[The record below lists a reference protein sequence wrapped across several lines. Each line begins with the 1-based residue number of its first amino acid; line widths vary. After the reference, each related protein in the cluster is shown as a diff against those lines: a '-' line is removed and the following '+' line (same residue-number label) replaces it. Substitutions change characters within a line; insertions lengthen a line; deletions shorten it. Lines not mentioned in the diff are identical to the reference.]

1 MTSFPGEN
9 TAVPKRLLEA
19 LPNQPLSYLVPKDN
33 LSALIN
39 SKFSTSIDVSD
50 DPSLSTSSKEDRN
63 ITLANNIRK
72 FYYSDT
78 IDENS
83 KILYRKP
90 INITH
95 HSKNIPNSN
104 DNELFNKLSPLA
116 KQCLTEL
123 SPNINQREYSLGTQ
137 AVESLERK
145 RKMENILDT
154 DLDLTY
160 SVKNKHTSISNGVS
174 INESAIG
181 VQYLEEFDSLMQHIR
196 SDTTSNNYSN
206 QEYWIYNDD
215 ENIYLNERTLQQIS
229 LMLKNIMSVPD
240 LRNDVKLDNLVLLLD
255 SMINNITNCESSTSS
270 NGKGSG
276 ITKRIANMSV
286 YIIYSVFLLKR
297 RERQLYL
304 EKFITVPTVYL
315 SRFITEI
322 KEKYTAKN
330 IHPDLVLLSQSIQL
344 LPAYIRQNTYLD
356 DGFLTKL
363 IYLFADLITDS
374 TIVFNSNASSQ
385 HAWDNIKS
393 FCSDALVAI
402 FQVVPTQRLF
412 LINELLSNIDKFP
425 PKRVQR
431 TLNKVTKNKYATY
444 FSTCLLTLL
453 QNLNSFEVLTHTEGT
468 TEDLIA
474 LFKAKNKEQEK
485 CVSDFIEHI
494 NEMILKRFLQNST
507 KYRYIMESFIQD
519 LIVLFRLPAWFIASE
534 ILSSMLSK
542 LLAILDSET
551 TPSLIETACLQT
563 VGQIGS
569 AIFDVKHNT
578 IPKQDNN
585 IVKLYNYP
593 EYIPQFLKSFN
604 NCVDYTREAGIE
616 PASYQYLQCKQF
628 HKLLKL
634 YELNTDTNN
643 ISEIDTYINDLLIR
657 VRDCNS
663 STKKILLFEDINSDF
678 CSVLQS
684 DMLVPQYESYF
695 HILLNLLDSNKI
707 KLKSTVIKALSLIVA
722 KDSTILINP
731 IVKSTISQILK
742 DDSAA
747 SVKDAV
753 LDLIG
758 TGSGYMEYYK
768 QININFDDDSVLVR
782 KHILKINEQIY
793 DECDDTEINV
803 YVASRI
809 LLKTEDEE
817 DAIIESA
824 QKVLLNNWIL
834 SFDDTNQRNEN
845 ETIAIRKNI
854 SVIAGVISLDK
865 RNAEVFD
872 WFLNFYLLERHN
884 HPAHIFKHILKNL
897 TAMTDALVQEIIN
910 LQLRDTN
917 NETQNEEI
925 ESYLKLLSL
934 FSDTT
939 VSLITREHISGL
951 YPYILSDGN
960 GAFHYNI
967 LHVFNNTLQKLSNF
981 KVKFLDDIET
991 DILKQLVKLNTD
1003 EINEAVSIVWS
1014 TATQRNNKT
1023 RIIQACS
1030 SCLVHLNPYIVEA
1043 TNSAEE
1049 FKIDAKIQR
1058 ILYLVTAFARFCPFD
1073 LSTDKLPF
1081 ISKSETLPEYVAKCL
1096 LVLSRTN
1103 IPHSLRRT
1111 SIKNL
1116 IKLCGSYPKLFNSR
1130 HILQLLENE
1139 MKGSSL
1145 DIKLAIL
1152 EGLHDF
1158 FTAEEDTSL
1167 RQIGLAGTVSS
1178 SSHLGR
1184 KGKLHK
1190 SMNDDSVCSALSNK
1204 FIDKILEMCLLQ
1216 NCSDSIVAIKLLKRI
1231 ASSGYINPSKCIPHS
1246 IGLLASN
1253 DKTSKQLAKEILVD
1267 LLEKHEGLV
1276 LNNISK
1282 GILVAIDYSKIL
1294 HGAVYY
1300 KYNLFLHTLQDI
1312 MSEDKKSIAK
1322 FSKHLDKFIST
1333 QVNDTMSVDSNFNK
1347 MSSILFLTT
1356 NIANID
1362 FDSQGQFFSL
1372 IKILDFAEEQ
1382 LRDNILEVLKD
1393 EEERNGNS
1401 AAIKLSIIIQ
1411 YSLKE
1416 LKSYLFDK
1424 YGFKESMLDTLLETS
1439 SETRT
1444 RQMPMKREDCHSF
1457 VESIDNIVRT
1467 CNDDQICAIYL
1478 KEQQYI
1484 D

>member
-1 MTSFPGEN
+1 MTSFPGED

-33 LSALIN
+33 LSSLIN

-50 DPSLSTSSKEDRN
+50 DPSLSTISKDDGY
-63 ITLANNIRK
+63 ITSANNIRK
-72 FYYSDT
+72 FYYNDT
-78 IDENS
+78 VDENS

-90 INITH
+90 VNITH
-95 HSKNIPNSN
+95 QSKNSPNSTDN
-104 DNELFNKLSPLA
+104 DLFNKLSPLA

-123 SPNINQREYSLGTQ
+123 SPNIKQREYSLGTQ

-145 RKMENILDT
+145 RKMENILDS

-160 SVKNKHTSISNGVS
+160 SAKNKHSSISTGVS

-181 VQYLEEFDSLMQHIR
+181 IQYLEEFDSLMEHIR
-196 SDTTSNNYSN
+196 SDTTANNYSN
-206 QEYWIYNDD
+206 QEYWIYHDD
-215 ENIYLNERTLQQIS
+215 QHICLNERTLQQIS
-229 LMLKNIMSVPD
+229 LVLKNIMSVPD
-240 LRNDVKLDNLVLLLD
+240 LRNNAKLDNLVLLLD
-255 SMINNITNCESSTSS
+255 SMINNITNCESSTFSDV
-270 NGKGSG
+270 KGSG

-286 YIIYSVFLLKR
+286 YILYSVLLLKR
-297 RERQLYL
+297 RERELYL
-304 EKFITVPTVYL
+304 EKYISVPTAYL
-315 SRFITEI
+315 SRFI
-322 KEKYTAKN
+322 KEVKENYTSKN

-356 DGFLTKL
+356 DGFLTRL

-374 TIVFNSNASSQ
+374 SIVFNSNASSQ
-385 HAWDNIKS
+385 HTWDNIKS
-393 FCSDALVAI
+393 YCSDALVAI
-402 FQVVPTQRLF
+402 FQVVPNQRLF
-412 LINELLSNIDKFP
+412 IINELLSNIDKLP

-431 TLNKVTKNKYATY
+431 TLNKVAKNKHATY

-468 TEDLIA
+468 TDDIVA
-474 LFKAKNKEQEK
+474 LFKTKNEEQEK
-485 CVSDFIEHI
+485 NVSGFIEHI
-494 NEMILKRFLQNST
+494 NETILKRFLQNST

-519 LIVLFRLPAWFIASE
+519 LIVLFRLPTWFIASE

-542 LLAILDSET
+542 LLAILDSVT
-551 TPSLIETACLQT
+551 TSSLVETACLQT
-563 VGQIGS
+563 AGQIGS
-569 AIFDVKHNT
+569 AIFDVKYNT
-578 IPKQDNN
+578 LPKQDNN

-593 EYIPQFLKSFN
+593 EYIPQYLDSFN
-604 NCVDYTREAGIE
+604 NCINYTKGAGVE
-616 PASYQYLQCKQF
+616 LSSYQYLQCKQF
-628 HKLLKL
+628 HKLLRL
-634 YELNTDTNN
+634 YELNSDSNN
-643 ISEIDTYINDLLIR
+643 IPDIDTYINDLLTTT
-657 VRDCNS
+657 RDFNS
-663 STKKILLFEDINSDF
+663 SPKKCIPLEDIDSDF

-684 DMLVPQYESYF
+684 DMLIPQYESYF
-695 HILLNLLDSNKI
+695 HILLNMLDSNKI

-722 KDSTILINP
+722 KDSTILTNP
-731 IVKSTISQILK
+731 IVKSAISQILV
-742 DDSAA
+742 DESAA

-758 TGSGYMEYYK
+758 IGSGYMEYYK
-768 QININFDDDSVLVR
+768 QININFDDDSVSVR

-793 DECDDTEINV
+793 EECKDTEINI

-824 QKVLLNNWIL
+824 QKVLLNKWIL
-834 SFDDTNQRNEN
+834 FFDDTNQRNEN
-845 ETIAIRKNI
+845 EMITIRKNI

-872 WFLNFYLLERHN
+872 WFLNFYLLERN
-884 HPAHIFKHILKNL
+884 IQPPHIFKHILRNL
-897 TAMTDALVQEIIN
+897 TAMTDVLVQEIID
-910 LQLRDTN
+910 LQL
-917 NETQNEEI
+917 NETNDETEKQEI

-951 YPYILSDGN
+951 YPYILSG
-960 GAFHYNI
+960 GEGVFHYNI

-981 KVKFLDDIET
+981 KIKFLDDIET
-991 DILKQLVKLNTD
+991 DILKQLVKLKTD
-1003 EINEAVSIVWS
+1003 EINEAVSIIWS

-1030 SCLVHLNPYIVEA
+1030 SCLVHLNPYIAEA
-1043 TNSAEE
+1043 AKSEKE
-1049 FKIDAKIQR
+1049 FTVDAKIQR
-1058 ILYLVTAFARFCPFD
+1058 ILYLITAFARFCPFD

-1081 ISKSETLPEYVAKCL
+1081 ISKNETLPEYVAKCL
-1096 LVLSRTN
+1096 LVLSKSN

-1139 MKGSSL
+1139 LKGSSL
-1145 DIKLAIL
+1145 DIKIAIL
-1152 EGLHDF
+1152 GGLLDF
-1158 FTAEEDTSL
+1158 FTSEEDTSL

-1178 SSHLGR
+1178 SIHTGR

-1190 SMNDDSVCSALSNK
+1190 SMNADSVCSALSNK
-1204 FIDKILEMCLLQ
+1204 FINEILEMCLLP
-1216 NCSDSIVAIKLLKRI
+1216 NCSDSLVAIKLLKRI
-1231 ASSGYINPSKCIPHS
+1231 ATSGYINPSKCIPHS
-1246 IGLLASN
+1246 IGLLASD
-1253 DKTSKQLAKEILVD
+1253 DKAPKQLAKEILID

-1282 GILVAIDYSKIL
+1282 GILIAINYSKIL

-1300 KYNLFLHTLQDI
+1300 KYDLFLHTLQDI
-1312 MSEDKKSIAK
+1312 ISEDKKSIAK

-1333 QVNDTMSVDSNFNK
+1333 QVNDTMSMDSNFNK

-1356 NIANID
+1356 NIANIV

-1372 IKILDFAEEQ
+1372 IKILDFVEEQ

-1393 EEERNGNS
+1393 EEEQNS
-1401 AAIKLSIIIQ
+1401 NTAAIKFTIIIQ

-1416 LKSYLFDK
+1416 LKSYLFDI
-1424 YGFKESMLDTLLETS
+1424 YGFKESMLDVLLESS
-1439 SETRT
+1439 SESRT
-1444 RQMPMKREDCHSF
+1444 KQMPVKREDCRSF
-1457 VESIDNIVRT
+1457 VECIDNIVRS
-1467 CNDDQICAIYL
+1467 CNDDQICSIYL